1 MTTYPFPRG
10 TMPFDVFFHGGEA
23 ALSKGRVAVL
33 ARIPGAIA
41 GFMNG
46 HDMLGKDIQRETL
59 VANLA

>member
-1 MTTYPFPRG
+1 
-10 TMPFDVFFHGGEA
+10 MPFDVFFHGVEA